1 MIHVLERVRLDA
13 PLAVAWA
20 WLSDLERL
28 LTVNLFHAAA
38 FVVDPPR
45 AGLRVRLDHR
55 WGPSPTFYRQAR
67 LTHWE
72 PLRRIGWV
80 EIEPRHPKGAFPHS
94 QQITLAPLGAH
105 ATLLT
110 NELRGSLNLPFVKR
124 PADRLAQ
131 RLIVAPVVR
140 RECAYLRAHIRAPR
154 SPEEAA

>member
-1 MIHVLERVRLDA
+1 VIRVLERVRLDV
-13 PLAVAWA
+13 PPAVAWA

-38 FVVDPPR
+38 FVPAGPPR
-45 AGLRVRLDHR
+45 PGVRVRLDHR
-55 WGPSPTFYRQAR
+55 WGPGPTFHRQAR

-72 PLRRIGWV
+72 PLRRVGWV

-110 NELRGSLNLPFVKR
+110 NELRGSLNLPFIKR

-140 RECAYLRAHIRAPR
+140 RECAYLRAHIVAP
-154 SPEEAA
+154 